1 MEDKEQILDEDN
13 DTVESEQEQSEK
25 PDGGWGWVV
34 CCGTFSVN
42 FIVFGIHNSFGVV
55 YEYLVDEQHMGEAET
70 AWVGAMAGSLNF
82 LCGPLTSILC
92 DRFGCRRVAFVGAL
106 LSVTGL
112 FLTSLV
118 TRLHYMYLTYGLLW
132 GVGSSFSFVPS
143 IVMLGEYFD
152 KRLALANGL
161 GTSGSGVGSLVASP
175 AINYLLWVVGW
186 SNSLRILSGVAAF
199 LVVACFL
206 YKPLKTRQRDRAVTK
221 QCSQL
226 CDVSIWRNRAYVAWV
241 LTVALFQF
249 GYPVPFV
256 HLVKYANDL
265 GIPTSKGAWLVG
277 FLSIMSTV
285 GRVIFGKIC
294 ELRWV
299 NKVYVYQ
306 FSVFIIGISTMICPI
321 TEGYAG
327 LLTYSLVFG
336 FFDGCFVGQVA
347 VITGEIAGKN
357 RLSQAVGNMF
367 GVLAIPMSFGP
378 PVAGWLYEA
387 TGSYHQAFFV
397 CGSVGIMASLFVFVV
412 SRLHRNQRQY
422 YISSR
427 RGSKNTDSNKD
438 CRYEGSLET
447 ESEMS
452 NMIRGETTSREVLIV
467 ADKETVL

>member
-1 MEDKEQILDEDN
+1 MDDRERMFDGDN
-13 DTVESEQEQSEK
+13 VDTEESQQGNCGK
-25 PDGGWGWVV
+25 PEGGWGWIV

-55 YEYLVDEQHMGEAET
+55 YEYLVDEKSMGEAET

-82 LCGPLTSILC
+82 LFGPLTSILC

-132 GVGSSFSFVPS
+132 GIGSSFSFVPS

-175 AINYLLWVVGW
+175 AINYLLRVVGW
-186 SNSLRILSGVAAF
+186 SNSLRILSGAAVF

-206 YKPLKTRQRDRAVTK
+206 YKPHKTRQRDRNVTK

-226 CDVSIWRNRAYVAWV
+226 CDVSIWKNRAYVVWV

-256 HLVKYANDL
+256 HLVKYADDL
-265 GIPTSKGAWLVG
+265 GIPPSKGSWLVG
-277 FLSIMSTV
+277 ILSIMSTV
-285 GRVIFGKIC
+285 GRVIFGKLC
-294 ELRWV
+294 ELRCV
-299 NKVYVYQ
+299 NKIYMYQ
-306 FSVFIIGISTMICPI
+306 FSLLAIGLSTVICPI
-321 TEGYAG
+321 TESYAG
-327 LLTYSLVFG
+327 LVAYSVVFG

-347 VITGEIAGKN
+347 VITGDIAGKE
-357 RLSQAVGNMF
+357 RLSQAIGNMF
-367 GVLAIPMSFGP
+367 GVVAIPMSLGP
-378 PVAGWLYEA
+378 PVAGWLYESS
-387 TGSYHQAFFV
+387 GSYHQAFFV
-397 CGSVGIMASLFVFVV
+397 CGSVAIASSLFVFIV
-412 SRLHRNQRQY
+412 SHLDRGQR
-422 YISSR
+422 R
-427 RGSKNTDSNKD
+427 RYTFRKPLSETADPSTA
-438 CRYEGSLET
+438 CVCEESLET
-447 ESEMS
+447 GSEMS
-452 NMIRGETTSREVLIV
+452 ALVEVTSRDVLIV
-467 ADKETVL
+467 TDKETVL